1 MLNRIPQ
8 LYTEWQSL
16 HPLQPQDQKRLEEK
30 FRLEFNYNS
39 NHIEGNTLTYGQT
52 KLLLIFERTEGV
64 HELREY
70 EEMKAHDVALKMI
83 IEEAKDK
90 ERPLTVNFI
99 RTLNET
105 ILVRSFWK
113 DAQTQDGQNTRIEVK
128 VGEYKS
134 RPNHVRTAANEIF
147 HYATVEETPAMMK
160 DIVEWFNFE
169 VEKGELNPIEL
180 AALLHYRY
188 IRIHPFEDGNGRI
201 ARLLVNYVLFRY
213 DYPMVI
219 VLTKDKNNYLRALN
233 RCDVEVGLEPIQGAN
248 ANIRRIQPFVEY
260 LSDQLVR
267 SFEIAIK
274 AAKGESIE
282 EDDDFEKE
290 LSLLERKLK
299 ISEIKKPIFK
309 PEYVWD
315 IIDIFYLPFSL
326 SFIESLKPLNVF
338 FKSLEYNCRIDR
350 KLFDLSKIHLFNNK
364 DTEPIK
370 DYRRI
375 KSAITSDL
383 ISDLYP
389 DKTDFYNPKKIKFE
403 FSVRSPFN
411 PKLSDV
417 TLSFKLVV
425 LFKSDEYIIQ
435 TQNFEQSYN
444 YGCYPLETDSEN
456 IIYNYKK
463 EVLKIVEN
471 AIN

>member
-1 MLNRIPQ
+1 MLNRISQ
-8 LYTEWQSL
+8 LYSEWQSL
-16 HPLQPQDQKRLEEK
+16 QPLKPYDQKRLDEK

-83 IEEAKDK
+83 IAEAKDK
-90 ERPLTVNFI
+90 ERPLTENFI

-113 DAQTQDGQNTRIEVK
+113 DAQTQDGQNTRMEVK

-134 RPNHVRTAANEIF
+134 RPNHVRTASNDIF

-160 DIVEWFNFE
+160 ELVEWYNLE
-169 VEKGELNPIEL
+169 VGKDELSPIEL

-201 ARLLVNYVLFRY
+201 ARLLVNYILFRY

-219 VLTKDKNNYLRALN
+219 IQTKDKNNYLRTLN
-233 RCDVEVGLEPIQGAN
+233 RCDVEVGLEPMQGAN
-248 ANIRRIQPFVEY
+248 ADLGKIQPFVAY
-260 LSDQLVR
+260 LGEQLVH

-282 EDDDFEKE
+282 EEDDFEKK

-299 ISEIKKPIFK
+299 VSEIEKPSYK

-315 IIDIFYLPFSL
+315 IIDNFYLPYTKL
-326 SFIESLKPLNVF
+326 FIEKLSPLNTFFETSNTTGFLDSKKFDISKVLIRKEFESTKISGSKTVNNIINSTLVKFEDFRKPKSLKFDFELKNPKNIKLEGIK
-338 FKSLEYNCRIDR
+338 FKYILSIQFCKDTYLITSLEDTFEFNYKIFPETIAYN
-350 KLFDLSKIHLFNNK
+350 
-364 DTEPIK
+364 T
-370 DYRRI
+370 
-375 KSAITSDL
+375 L
-383 ISDLYP
+383 IEN
-389 DKTDFYNPKKIKFE
+389 FKKII
-403 FSVRSPFN
+403 
-411 PKLSDV
+411 LSTIESAV
-417 TLSFKLVV
+417 K
-425 LFKSDEYIIQ
+425 
-435 TQNFEQSYN
+435 
-444 YGCYPLETDSEN
+444 
-456 IIYNYKK
+456 
-463 EVLKIVEN
+463 
-471 AIN
+471 